1 MSYNIPGLA
10 GAPNGISNGQMEA
23 DAGLFV
29 QQLLDQVHQNGGTPI
44 PVSLTPVQPQQQAQ
58 PVTTPIK
65 QEPEAMDHT
74 PTETM
79 QPPQAPPQQNGNGML
94 SPTENGPIDV
104 PQCLIFGGETGE
116 DEFLIP
122 GRCLQKLPQ
131 EVLANLLQ
139 DGERMG
145 SFHRLGSIPHWESMT
160 RLNHYLDHGDYKPF
174 KPAVPVE
181 YLDANGTA
189 HVWNNRDS
197 PNTVEIPRATFE
209 LFTREIDL
217 YIFAA
222 KLGYT
227 ELRRTSAERLCTR
240 YPKSTESIMALV
252 EKAGPVAVQNED
264 RGLIQKIITYINT
277 NCRELTAMSSFLT
290 TLRKLTRG
298 KPPLGSALL
307 EAYFSASEALRR
319 EVAPKGPGARSS
331 IAAST
336 GSAGD
341 ISTPM
346 TPASGVNAVAP
357 STASQPPSAPAR
369 STLPHFFNS
378 PLSAFEISNL
388 VEALNKQCI
397 VIANDN
403 GYGTLVRDGARKQ
416 RNTEFKFLKGE
427 LLVADREAHTA
438 NGRHNMLVM
447 NSKGEIGDILRT
459 LVKKVP
465 PGLGVLAAGKIL
477 PRRLCIVWTTLL
489 LPCLSNDKHR
499 SSFRLQ
505 YFNLILYGDA
515 FSSREVRWACTG

>member
-1 MSYNIPGLA
+1 MSFGIPGL
-10 GAPNGISNGQMEA
+10 GGSNGTANGQLEA
-23 DAGLFV
+23 DASLFV
-29 QQLLDQVHQNGGTPI
+29 QQLLDQVNQNGGTPV
-44 PVSLTPVQPQQQAQ
+44 PLTPVQPPPQLLPQ
-58 PVTTPIK
+58 PTASPIK
-65 QEPEAMDHT
+65 QELQEEMDIT
-74 PTETM
+74 EPISAETM
-79 QPPQAPPQQNGNGML
+79 QPPHINGQNGIGAPP
-94 SPTENGPIDV
+94 PAEIAPVDV

-131 EVLANLLQ
+131 DVLVNLLK

-145 SFHRLGSIPHWESMT
+145 SFHRLGSIPHWESMV

-189 HVWNNRDS
+189 HVWNSRDS
-197 PNTVEIPRATFE
+197 PNTVEIPRATLE
-209 LFTREIDL
+209 LFTREIDF

-240 YPKSTESIMALV
+240 YPKSTDSIMALV
-252 EKAGPVAVQNED
+252 EKAGPVAVQSED

-277 NCRELTAMSSFLT
+277 NCRELTAMPQFLT
-290 TLRKLTRG
+290 LLRKLTRG

-319 EVAPKGPGARSS
+319 EVASKGSEVRGR
-331 IAAST
+331 ASVGGG
-336 GSAGD
+336 GSGD
-341 ISTPM
+341 TPM

-357 STASQPPSAPAR
+357 SPAPSAVAAAP
-369 STLPHFFNS
+369 LPNSRLLSVFQNFNA
-378 PLSAFEISNL
+378 PLSAAEIPNI
-388 VEALNKQCI
+388 VDALNKQCL

-403 GYGTLVRDGARKQ
+403 GYGTLVREGPRKQ
-416 RNTEFKFLKGE
+416 RNTDFKFQKGE
-427 LLVADREAHTA
+427 LLVADRDAHTA

-447 NSKGEIGDILRT
+447 NSKGETGDILRT

-465 PGLGVLAAGKIL
+465 PGLGVLAAGKNASTSA
-477 PRRLCIVWTTLL
+477 RA
-489 LPCLSNDKHR
+489 D
-499 SSFRLQ
+499 
-505 YFNLILYGDA
+505 NLHD
-515 FSSREVRWACTG
+515 VDTC